1 MYYLCH
7 PKTNLQIIMDF
18 KNQIV
23 LITGGASGIG
33 KIMGRISLEKGASRL
48 IIWDINQAN
57 IDAVAQE
64 FSSLGNVS
72 GYKVDVADY
81 NSVQEAYN
89 AVKKDCGDV
98 DILIQCAGV
107 VTTNKT
113 FDQNSITDI
122 QRTMN
127 INAIAPMIVGL
138 AFLPDMKARNHG
150 TICNI
155 ASAAGML
162 ALPKMSIY
170 AASKWSVIGWSDSVR
185 IELQKEKSKVHFVTI
200 EPYFINTGMF
210 DGVKSWLFPILDPE
224 KTSKKIIRAIEKDKR
239 FKGIPF
245 SFHFIRLMQGIL
257 PTCAIDFIF
266 GEVAGIYHVMD
277 HFTGRKPKA

>member
-1 MYYLCH
+1 
-7 PKTNLQIIMDF
+7 MDI
-18 KNQIV
+18 KNQVV

-33 KIMGRISLEKGASRL
+33 KIMGRICLEKGTSRL
-48 IIWDINQAN
+48 VIWDINQAS
-57 IDAVAQE
+57 IDAVSEE
-64 FSSLGNVS
+64 FSSLGKVS
-72 GYKVDVADY
+72 GYRVDVSDAG
-81 NSVQEAYN
+81 SVHDAYN
-89 AVKKDCGDV
+89 AVKRDCGDV
-98 DILIQCAGV
+98 DILINCAGV
-107 VTTNKT
+107 VTTNKN
-113 FDQNSITDI
+113 FDQNTITDI
-122 QRTMN
+122 QKTMN
-127 INAIAPMIVGL
+127 INAIAPMLVAL

-162 ALPKMSIY
+162 ALPKMSVY

-224 KTSKKIIRAIEKDKR
+224 KTAKKIIKAIEKDKR

-257 PTCAIDFIF
+257 PTCGIDFIF
-266 GEVAGIYHVMD
+266 GEIAGIYHVMD